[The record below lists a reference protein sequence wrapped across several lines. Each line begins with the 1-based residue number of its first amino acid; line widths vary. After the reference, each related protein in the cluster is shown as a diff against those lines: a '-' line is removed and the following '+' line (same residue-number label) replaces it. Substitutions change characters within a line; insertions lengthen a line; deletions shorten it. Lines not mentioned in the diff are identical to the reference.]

1 MSDVKNVSEYLSHF
15 PLGFA
20 RSNRYVVTFMMP
32 PGINETGSWMNN
44 ESSTGRIGPLGN
56 NLNRD
61 GAVDISCHT
70 ATLPGRTLMTYPLT
84 QHSAPFNVPYSQM
97 YDPVTFS
104 FYASAHLDQRHFF
117 DVWQTAV
124 VNLNDN
130 SLNFFDEYTQDV
142 EIWQLDREG
151 NRTYGVKLY
160 AAWPLSNAEVPY
172 SYATNNQVVDISVT
186 LSFKLWKAKPHDTT
200 TIVIY

>member
-1 MSDVKNVSEYLSHF
+1 MSEVKNVSEYLGLF

-20 RSNRYVVTFMMP
+20 RQNRYSVSFMVP
-32 PGINETGSWMNN
+32 PGVGETGSWMNT
-44 ESSTGRIGPLGN
+44 ESGTGQIRSLGDS
-56 NLNRD
+56 LNRD
-61 GAVDISCHT
+61 GAVNISCHT
-70 ATLPGRTLMTYPLT
+70 ATMPARTLMTYPLT
-84 QHSAPFNVPYSQM
+84 QHSAPFNVPYSQQ

-104 FYASAHLDQRHFF
+104 FYGAAKLRQRHFF
-117 DVWQTAV
+117 DIWQTAV

-142 EIWQLDREG
+142 EMWQLDRSG

-160 AAWPLSNAEVPY
+160 AAWPLAIAEVPY
-172 SYATNNQVVDISVT
+172 SYSANNAIVEISVT
-186 LSFKLWKAKPHDTT
+186 LSFKLWKTATDTT